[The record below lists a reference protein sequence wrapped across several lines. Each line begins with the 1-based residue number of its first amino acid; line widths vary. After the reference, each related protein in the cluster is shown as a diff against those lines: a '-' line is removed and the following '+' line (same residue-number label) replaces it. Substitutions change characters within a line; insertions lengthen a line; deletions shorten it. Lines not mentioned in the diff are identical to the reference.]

1 MEETS
6 RRAAG
11 NGSVVK
17 IRAIVLAAG
26 KGTRMKSATPK
37 VRHAICGRP
46 MLWYT
51 LTALRGAGIDEI
63 TVVMNDEI
71 EGLVAELGVNGV
83 LQAEQLGTGHA
94 VKVALDAM
102 TPLDGGRIIVAYGD
116 MPLVTDR
123 IFSDI
128 SNELASN
135 ADAAM
140 ALVTARMPLPS
151 NFGRVIRSNGD
162 VARIVEVK
170 DATADE
176 MAVDEMNC
184 GIYAF
189 DEAHVRDAVSKLR
202 NDNAQQEYYL
212 TDVVQYFVD
221 GGKRV
226 RPVLVDDSI
235 HVLGVNDRVE
245 LALARKHLN
254 ARICAQFM
262 RDGVTIIDPDTT
274 YLEPELQIGRD
285 TVIYPN
291 TSISMLSEI
300 GEHCVIGP
308 NSRLSDVKIG
318 NKVTIRE
325 SVVTESEIGDGTAVG
340 PFAHIRAHAVL
351 AGDNRVGN
359 FVEIKNSKYAKGA
372 KSAHLSYLGDAEIGE
387 ESNIGAGTITCNYD
401 GKRKHRTVIG
411 KNVAIGSNTSIV
423 APRTIGDGAL
433 TGAGSVVTKDVEAGG
448 RVAGNPAKPL
458 GAKKPV

>member
-1 MEETS
+1 M
-6 RRAAG
+6 
-11 NGSVVK
+11 K

-26 KGTRMKSATPK
+26 KGTRMKSSVPK

-51 LTALRGAGIDEI
+51 LSALRSAGIDEI

-71 EGLVAELGVNGV
+71 EDLVAELGVNGV

-94 VKVALDAM
+94 VKIALDAM
-102 TPLDGGRIIVAYGD
+102 PVVNGGRIIVAYGD
-116 MPLVTDR
+116 MPLVTGK
-123 IFSDI
+123 IFADI
-128 SNELASN
+128 AGELGAQAGS
-135 ADAAM
+135 AM

-151 NFGRVIRSNGD
+151 NFGRIIRRDGD
-162 VARIVEVK
+162 VERIVEVK
-170 DATADE
+170 DATPDE
-176 MAVDEMNC
+176 LAVDEMNC

-189 DEAHVRDAVSKLR
+189 DEGQVRDAVGALR

-212 TDVVQYFVD
+212 TDVVEYFVG

-226 RPVLVDDSI
+226 RPVLVDDPI

-254 ARICAQFM
+254 GRLCAQFM
-262 RDGVTIIDPDTT
+262 RDGVTIIDPETT
-274 YLEPELQIGRD
+274 YLEPEIAIGRD

-291 TSISMLSEI
+291 TTISLLTEI

-308 NSRLSDVKIG
+308 NTRISDATIG

-325 SVVTESEIGDGTAVG
+325 SVVVESTIGDGSTVG
-340 PFAHIRAHAVL
+340 PFAHVRAHAVL
-351 AGDNRVGN
+351 DGENRVGN
-359 FVEIKNSKYAKGA
+359 FVEIKNSYYARGA
-372 KSAHLSYLGDAEIGE
+372 KSAHLSYLGDASIGE
-387 ESNIGAGTITCNYD
+387 DSNIGAGTITCNYD
-401 GKRKHRTVIG
+401 GARKHRTTIG

-423 APRTIGDGAL
+423 APRTIGDNAL
-433 TGAGSVVTKDVEAGG
+433 TGAGSVVTKDVAPGE

-458 GAKKPV
+458 GVKKPSQIP